1 MCVLIRSHIAKET
14 YLLTIASSILLAF
27 YLVWFISV
35 LDLRKIDAYIL
46 TGIMLFIVRDLNNLI
61 EAYFYMDIFNE
72 TFTLVAAI
80 VISLITTLI
89 QSALAIILLKPN
101 GSMDL
106 KTAINSHVKTMKNY
120 PLRITTAALVY
131 FPVYLHL
138 ALWYPS
144 SWFRYTQ
151 TQKIAFKSPHSQS

>member
-1 MCVLIRSHIAKET
+1 
-14 YLLTIASSILLAF
+14 
-27 YLVWFISV
+27 
-35 LDLRKIDAYIL
+35 
-46 TGIMLFIVRDLNNLI
+46 LFILRDLNNLI

-89 QSALAIILLKPN
+89 QSALAIILLKSN

-120 PLRITTAALVY
+120 PLRITTAVLVY

-138 ALWYPS
+138 AYGIPLRGSDIHRP
-144 SWFRYTQ
+144 
-151 TQKIAFKSPHSQS
+151 KKSPLNPLILSHDTG